1 MHNKHW
7 KNCLSII
14 RSKMNAQS
22 YITWFKPIIPKSYS
36 NKILTLEVPN
46 QFFYEWIEN
55 HYIELLNE
63 VIVNVLGEKGKL
75 QYQISS
81 DQKEEKIT
89 EKNEKDLQG
98 KCLECRR
105 SEKVHINF
113 S

>member
-14 RSKMNAQS
+14 KSKINAQS

-55 HYIELLNE
+55 HYI
-63 VIVNVLGEKGKL
+63 
-75 QYQISS
+75 
-81 DQKEEKIT
+81 
-89 EKNEKDLQG
+89 
-98 KCLECRR
+98 
-105 SEKVHINF
+105 
-113 S
+113 